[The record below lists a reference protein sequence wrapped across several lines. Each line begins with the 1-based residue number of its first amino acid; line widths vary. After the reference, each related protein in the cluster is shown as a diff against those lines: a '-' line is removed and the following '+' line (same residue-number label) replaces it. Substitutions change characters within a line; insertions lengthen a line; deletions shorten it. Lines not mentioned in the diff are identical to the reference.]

1 MVVEERELFNS
12 QPNLLVIG
20 PEVNAKFGKAYPE
33 DILVMNQKQLGINN
47 SDHTLNYGAGDV
59 NAQINIDGLV
69 CTAVMALFVHK
80 ITISFYYCRNRGLH
94 NYIKAIFGLSIHPCT
109 K

>member
-12 QPNLLVIG
+12 QPNLFVIG

-59 NAQINIDGLV
+59 NAQINIDGY
-69 CTAVMALFVHK
+69 AHDILF
-80 ITISFYYCRNRGLH
+80 N
-94 NYIKAIFGLSIHPCT
+94 IKKQWHIQLIWVV
-109 K
+109 